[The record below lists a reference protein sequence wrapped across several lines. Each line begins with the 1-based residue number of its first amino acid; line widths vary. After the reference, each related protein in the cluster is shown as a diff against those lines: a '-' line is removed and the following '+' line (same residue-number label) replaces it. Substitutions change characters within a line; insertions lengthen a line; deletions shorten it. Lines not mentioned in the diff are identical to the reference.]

1 MKTFSEIIN
10 ARDWENQHVT
20 HQHVA
25 EAHAPLHAYHSHQ
38 AALKNQ
44 TSTHQQS
51 LNGEWT
57 FQLFDKPENV
67 PASCMSADFDDKD
80 WSTIPV
86 PSNWQ
91 LQGHDK
97 PIYTN
102 LKYPFA
108 DSPPFV
114 PQDNPTGV
122 YRLQF
127 DLPES
132 WEGRKQSIIFDG
144 VNSAFH
150 LWCNGVWVGYSQD
163 SRLAAEF
170 DLSEHLLANSNQL
183 TVMVMRWSDGSYLE
197 DQDMWW
203 LSGIF
208 RDVTLLSKPAFA
220 IQDVAITTDLDRCYN
235 HGTLNVCTFLS
246 GQSQEYQVKVQLFDA
261 QLQPVSESISASSGQ
276 RIIDEKG
283 PYLDQIEH
291 NISIPS
297 PHKWSAESPYLY
309 RVVVS
314 LIDSAGDE
322 LDCEAYH
329 VGFRVIEI
337 TDGQLKVNGEAL
349 LIRGVNRHEH
359 HPEKGHAASYDDML
373 VDIKLLKQNN
383 FNAVRTAHY
392 PNHPAW
398 YELCDQYGLYVVD
411 EANIETH
418 GQFPMSRLSNDASWL
433 NAYMRRMTRM
443 VERDKNHPCII
454 IWSLGNESGIGS
466 NHHAMYQWTKLKD
479 PTRPVQYEGGGA
491 NTAAT
496 DIIAPMYA
504 RVDEDVVLPT
514 AADVVPKFS
523 IKKWIGL
530 PNEHRPLILCE
541 YAHAMGNSLGSFDK
555 YWQAFRDN
563 PRLQGG
569 FIWDWVD
576 QGLTKT
582 DEKGQQYWAYGGD
595 FGDQIN
601 DRQFCIN
608 GLIFPD
614 RSLHPTIFEV
624 KKAQQFYHFTQVK
637 DTQVDDTSL
646 TIKITSENLFTT
658 SHGETLHWNVSED
671 GYVMVSGEIVLDV
684 AAKSTQRLT
693 LLESVPA
700 RKTGCDYHLNIE
712 VRLNQDKPWANKGF
726 VVATAQLEGSNNSE
740 LRGLSFPETAAPALS
755 ENDQSV
761 LVSTD
766 HFNIEINKTTGL
778 ISNWL
783 VNGEAKLLQG
793 PKDNFFRAPVDNDI
807 GTSEADNIDD
817 NAWVSRWQAA
827 GLNDLQ
833 VKCLNIEAHRLTHIV
848 QIEVQFGHY
857 YQGKLLLATRW
868 KYEINAQGSV
878 LIDVDLNVAKSL
890 PPLARVGLELVLPH
904 ANKAVEWF
912 GRGPHE
918 NYPDRILSAYIARH
932 SSSIEAM
939 HTPYIFP
946 TESGLRC
953 DVKEANV
960 GDLTIAG
967 DFHLSVSR
975 YSLANITQAKHTH
988 ELLAEDLLYVRLDG
1002 FHMGVGGDDSWSPS
1016 VHQEFLLNKARYQY
1030 QMTIAFNE

>member
-1 MKTFSEIIN
+1 MKTFSEIID

-20 HQHVA
+20 HRHVV
-25 EAHAPLHAYHSHQ
+25 EAHAPLHAYHSQQ
-38 AALKNQ
+38 AALNNLD
-44 TSTHQQS
+44 SNYQQS
-51 LNGEWT
+51 LNGEWI

-67 PASCMSADFDDKD
+67 PAGCISGDFDDNT
-80 WSTIPV
+80 WPTIPV

-91 LQGHDK
+91 LQGYDK

-102 LKYPFA
+102 IKYPFA
-108 DSPPFV
+108 DTPPFV

-127 DLPES
+127 NLPES
-132 WEGRKQSIIFDG
+132 WKGRKQSIIFDG

-150 LWCNGVWVGYSQD
+150 LWCNGVWIGYSQD

-170 DLSEHLLANSNQL
+170 DLTNHLFAKNNQL
-183 TVMVMRWSDGSYLE
+183 TVMIMRWSDGSYLE

-208 RDVTLLSKPAFA
+208 RDVTLLSKPFFS
-220 IQDVAITTDLDRCYN
+220 IRDVTLSTDLDRCYN

-246 GQSQEYQVKVQLFDA
+246 GQSQEHRVKVQLFDA
-261 QLQPVSESISASSGQ
+261 QLQPVSEAVLANSGQ

-283 PYLDQIEH
+283 PALDQVEH
-291 NISIPS
+291 QISVIS
-297 PHKWSAESPYLY
+297 PQKWSAESPYLY
-309 RVVVS
+309 RAVVS
-314 LIDSAGDE
+314 LIDSTDE
-322 LDCEAYH
+322 VLDCEAFQ
-329 VGFRVIEI
+329 VGFRVVEI
-337 TDGQLKVNGEAL
+337 SDGQLKVNGEPL

-359 HPEKGHAASYDDML
+359 HPEKGHAVSREDML

-443 VERDKNHPCII
+443 VQRDRNHPSII
-454 IWSLGNESGIGS
+454 IWSLGNESGIGN
-466 NHHAMYQWTKLKD
+466 NHHAMYQWTKQKD
-479 PTRPVQYEGGGA
+479 PTRPVQYEGGGS

-504 RVDEDVVLPT
+504 RVDEDVTLANAVS
-514 AADVVPKFS
+514 VVPKFAL
-523 IKKWIGL
+523 KKWIGL
-530 PNEHRPLILCE
+530 PNENRPLILCE

-555 YWQAFRDN
+555 YWQAFREN

-582 DEKGQQYWAYGGD
+582 DEKGQKYWAYGGD
-595 FGDQIN
+595 FGDLIN

-614 RSLHPTIFEV
+614 RSLHPTVFEA
-624 KKAQQFYHFTQVK
+624 KKAQQYYQFSQVNDSK
-637 DTQVDDTSL
+637 L
-646 TIKITSENLFTT
+646 TIKVNNENLFTT
-658 SHGETLHWNVSED
+658 SNGETLYWNVSEE
-671 GYVMVSGEIVLDV
+671 GYVIESGEIILDV
-684 AAKSTQRLT
+684 AAKSDQVIT
-693 LLESVPA
+693 LLEALPEQ
-700 RKTGCDYHLNIE
+700 KPDCDYHLNIE
-712 VRLNQDKPWANKGF
+712 VRLNRDKPWAEKGF
-726 VVATAQLEGSNNSE
+726 VVATEQLQIANMGE
-740 LRGLSFPETAAPALS
+740 LLALS
-755 ENDQSV
+755 QPQSKAPDLHENGQAISV
-761 LVSTD
+761 TADNFS
-766 HFNIEINKTTGL
+766 IEIDKTTGL
-778 ISNWL
+778 LSSWL
-783 VNGEAKLLQG
+783 VNGQAKLLQG
-793 PKDNFFRAPVDNDI
+793 PKDNFFRAPLDNDI
-807 GTSEADNIDD
+807 GTSEADNIDE
-817 NAWVSRWQAA
+817 NAWASRWQAA
-827 GLNDLQ
+827 GLNDLH
-833 VKCLNIEAHRLTHIV
+833 VECLNIEARRLTHIV
-848 QIEVQFGHY
+848 QVEVQFGHY
-857 YQGKLLLATRW
+857 YQGKLMLATRW
-868 KYEINAQGSV
+868 KYEIDAQGSV
-878 LIDVDLNVAKSL
+878 LIDIDLRAAKSL
-890 PPLARVGLELVLPH
+890 PPLARVGLELVLP
-904 ANKAVEWF
+904 NTDKKINWF

-918 NYPDRILSAYIARH
+918 NYPDRILSAYFGRH
-932 SSSIEAM
+932 SCSIEEM

-953 DVKEANV
+953 DVKEAKV
-960 GDLTIAG
+960 GELTIAG

-975 YSLANITQAKHTH
+975 YSQANVAQVKHTN
-988 ELLAEDLLYVRLDG
+988 ELIAKDQLYLRLDG

-1016 VHQEFLLNKARYQY
+1016 VHQEFLLNKKRYQY
-1030 QMTIAFNE
+1030 QVRLSFNE